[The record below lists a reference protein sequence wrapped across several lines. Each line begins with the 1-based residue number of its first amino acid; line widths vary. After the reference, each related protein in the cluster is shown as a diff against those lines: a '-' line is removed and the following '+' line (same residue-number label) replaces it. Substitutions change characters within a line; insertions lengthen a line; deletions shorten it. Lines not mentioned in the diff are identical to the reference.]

1 MKKLITI
8 METLP
13 QDIYIRQYS
22 VDDEL
27 GLFYD
32 KQLMYIQ
39 QCSGKFAVM
48 NYNRDRV
55 LAIHDDIKDCT
66 KELPAIDY
74 VVDFMFE
81 TFDSYKDTT
90 YYDYSLDKYT
100 TCKSL
105 DTIIDEFRIINANKV
120 VPLLNYIQTLY
131 NRILAEFPEYRDR
144 KKIFKDFTH
153 HIQDRLDEREY
164 ESVMSIIRK
173 CKTGIKRH
181 YPDEFKYIT
190 SQVGTDLDYL
200 F

>member
-1 MKKLITI
+1 

-13 QDIYIRQYS
+13 QDIYIRQYG
-22 VDDEL
+22 VDGEL

-39 QCSGKFAVM
+39 QCSGKFAVI

-55 LAIHDDIKDCT
+55 IAIHDNIEDCT
-66 KELPAIDY
+66 KELPTIDY
-74 VVDFMFE
+74 VMDFMFE

-90 YYDYSLDKYT
+90 YYDDSLDKYT

-105 DTIIDEFRIINANKV
+105 DTILDEFRIINANKIE
-120 VPLLNYIQTLY
+120 PLLNYIQSLY
-131 NRILAEFPEYRDR
+131 TRIRFDFPEYRDR
-144 KKIFKDFTH
+144 KKILKDYTH

-164 ESVMSIIRK
+164 ESVINIIKK
-173 CKTGIKRH
+173 CKTGIKKH
-181 YPDEFKYIT
+181 YPDEFNHII
-190 SQVGTDLDYL
+190 SQVGKDFDRL